1 MRLLSA
7 QAPDSCTVKF
17 TAPRRS
23 AVHTYSRG
31 FKKCSARRFSMH
43 KHKNSHGRGA
53 TLPKH
58 ARGDRSTAAPTGT
71 SISLRSYAWCQ
82 TAHVVGHITR
92 GFWTR
97 KHQFPAQERATSEHS
112 WRRRLARN
120 CERLIEAMSRLL
132 LGTSSNLLKR
142 N

>member
-23 AVHTYSRG
+23 AVHTHSRG

-58 ARGDRSTAAPTGT
+58 ARGDRSTSLKTRSLFAAPTGT

-82 TAHVVGHITR
+82 RARLVGHI
-92 GFWTR
+92 FC
-97 KHQFPAQERATSEHS
+97 A
-112 WRRRLARN
+112 
-120 CERLIEAMSRLL
+120 RLL
-132 LGTSSNLLKR
+132 DAQAPRLTAQPRGSIRADFCPSPARPPSGLAESTSLNT
-142 N
+142 